1 MKKIVLALALA
12 AVTPAVLVAQ
22 ENGNAYNQNGNEV
35 IASNTRTEASSVNY
49 GVEGKALYHSDLA
62 LARARAERLAK
73 EKEKEAQKQAPV
85 QTQAPAQEPQA
96 TTLASNRVNID
107 DSYFHTGREG
117 HMMALGHPKKGSN
130 TPQNS
135 PAPAAKPEQAATPVT
150 TQRTISTYNPYT
162 GREGHMMA
170 PGNAVRDAQ
179 QEQQRQ
185 AASTPT
191 YVRDADKVANNHQ
204 VVNQKQSQKSTKRRE
219 SSFRRNLREIGSA
232 VGNALAR
239 NAQYDK

>member
-12 AVTPAVLVAQ
+12 VVTPAVLVAQ

-35 IASNTRTEASSVNY
+35 IAPSTPTQTSSVNY
-49 GVEGKALYHSDLA
+49 GLEGKALYHADLA
-62 LARARAERLAK
+62 LARIRANRIA
-73 EKEKEAQKQAPV
+73 KEKEAQTQAPV

-135 PAPAAKPEQAATPVT
+135 PAPATKPEQAATPVT

-170 PGNAVRDAQ
+170 PGNAVRDAI

-185 AASTPT
+185 AAPIPT
-191 YVRDADKVANNHQ
+191 YVRDADTVSNNHQ
-204 VVNQKQSQKSTKRRE
+204 VVLNSRSNERVVKNRN
-219 SSFRRNLREIGSA
+219 SSFRRNLRQVGYA
-232 VGNALAR
+232 VGQAIIAQ
-239 NAQYDK
+239 AQYDK